1 MSVIQ
6 GILATGRNSHFRS
19 RNYRSHLSRL
29 DLLRLTILK
38 GMPKTLQSRLV
49 IILLTMKSE
58 LKNFKELN
66 ADEQM
71 GLVAGSGQN
80 VENCGCGEECSCF
93 CKEKD
98 GNGSTT
104 AAEQGTKVKMSKKQF
119 MG

>member
-1 MSVIQ
+1 
-6 GILATGRNSHFRS
+6 
-19 RNYRSHLSRL
+19 
-29 DLLRLTILK
+29 
-38 GMPKTLQSRLV
+38 
-49 IILLTMKSE
+49 
-58 LKNFKELN
+58 
-66 ADEQM
+66 M

-93 CKEKD
+93 CREKD